1 MSPELAAPPPPLEP
15 AVRALLRARGLPEG
29 APEEFVETA
38 LMTCFRDT
46 RRPEVFDALY
56 ARTRGGLLGWIL
68 HLLAVGG
75 DRRDPLE
82 LLQDTYVNV
91 YRYAGT
97 FREER
102 ARAFRS
108 WARTVAANVVRR
120 ARVRSRGWSLTA
132 LPEGLDEP
140 ADVRGGPSA
149 LLAGEEQRRSL
160 AGALVLLLLHYAAA
174 YERLVPRDRRA
185 LQMVEV
191 ERRGYAVSITEAGT
205 TGALRVRLGNFAARE
220 EAERQLRNFKREG
233 MNGIVINLPQAFR
246 PVARSSVP

>member
-1 MSPELAAPPPPLEP
+1 MSLVRLASRGLGAALGLAAAFACHDAAP
-15 AVRALLRARGLPEG
+15 ADLV
-29 APEEFVETA
+29 
-38 LMTCFRDT
+38 FRNGVVYT
-46 RRPEVFDALY
+46 VDA
-56 ARTRGGLLGWIL
+56 A
-68 HLLAVGG
+68 
-75 DRRDPLE
+75 
-82 LLQDTYVNV
+82 
-91 YRYAGT
+91 
-97 FREER
+97 
-102 ARAFRS
+102 RS

-191 ERRGYAVSITEAGT
+191 ERRGYAEAGALLHVGRSNMKMIVFRARKRIRSHMQRAM
-205 TGALRVRLGNFAARE
+205 GADARPTRRAA
-220 EAERQLRNFKREG
+220 G
-233 MNGIVINLPQAFR
+233 
-246 PVARSSVP
+246 